1 MSAEVVSGSAAHVA
15 TNVITGA
22 IHIVNYQEEALNVTT
37 TSFARSQLFAP
48 GTFDANGYAIAE
60 ESQTL
65 TLYLT
70 ADQVQCSSAECQQL
84 TIGDT
89 SFEICYSMYG
99 DQSCVPHIPSAGYS
113 PMPTGVTATSVSFVD
128 EEGYES
134 VAIWICTEQDFVTN
148 AYLCPEQIVEDTWDI
163 RGDLGHEYSE
173 FQIINDMPELI
184 SVEWRDPMRPSVFYP
199 DFMDITHN
207 GVLGIPA
214 GKSSPVF
221 QLTQITSQCNSVQ
234 EYLNITWSQGQGYFL
249 VDIDGGLTDNNTNCT
264 LTFNKNGSRLCLKP
278 NESVNGAMVAQWT
291 RPVAVNVYGTPR
303 VTLVVCTHEVFRKH
317 SGACPGIK
325 SVAGEIMSWGN
336 NITSC
341 ENPE

>member
-1 MSAEVVSGSAAHVA
+1 MSADIVAGSAAHVA

-22 IHIVNYQEEALNVTT
+22 IHIVNYQDEALNVTT
-37 TSFARSQLFAP
+37 TGFARSQLFAP

-134 VAIWICTEQDFVTN
+134 VAIWICSRDRFIAN
-148 AYLCPEQIVEDTWDI
+148 GDLCPEQVVENTWDI
-163 RGDLGHEYSE
+163 RGPFNFTYSE
-173 FQIINDMPELI
+173 FAIVNDTPWPFGFWWNNATTYSTFM
-184 SVEWRDPMRPSVFYP
+184 P
-199 DFMDITHN
+199 DFMPATHN
-207 GVLGIPA
+207 GILGVSA
-214 GKSSPVF
+214 HSSAVF
-221 QLTQITSQCNSVQ
+221 PIRQITAHCSEVTQF
-234 EYLNITWSQGQGYFL
+234 LNVYWENGFGYFATNINGDL
-249 VDIDGGLTDNNTNCT
+249 KDNTKCLLSISQDNSHICPVGGLPI
-264 LTFNKNGSRLCLKP
+264 GS
-278 NESVNGAMVAQWT
+278 EVWAQWT
-291 RPVAVNVYGTPR
+291 KPQNEAGSPR
-303 VTLVVCTHEVFRKH
+303 ITLYVCTHEEIHKNAV
-317 SGACPGIK
+317 CPGIQ
-325 SVAGEIMSWGN
+325 SYSEIAGTINTVYPEN
-336 NITSC
+336 TTLC
-341 ENPE
+341 EQE